1 MGISP
6 PRFGGVVLPAYNDP
20 MSQLTREQLLQEL
33 QTSQNQIV
41 TLLETMADVQD
52 WQPEPAEWSF
62 RFIAAHLATVEQKC
76 YLHRVL
82 RIASGETPLL
92 THYENQ
98 ATGFARMD
106 LHASLRRWIATRRE
120 LLDFVAAVPDRDLTL
135 VGIHEMVGPMTLLDT
150 LEEIL
155 DQDQGN
161 LRHVYQL
168 ITAYYEEALK
178 NRV

>member
-1 MGISP
+1 
-6 PRFGGVVLPAYNDP
+6 
-20 MSQLTREQLLQEL
+20 MSHLTREQLLQEL
-33 QTSQNQIV
+33 QTSQNQVV
-41 TLLETMADVQD
+41 TLLEAMADVQD

-62 RFIAAHLATVEQKC
+62 RFIAAHLATVEQEC
-76 YLHRVL
+76 HLQRVR

-98 ATGFARMD
+98 ATAFARMD
-106 LHASLRRWIATRRE
+106 LRDSLRRWVSARRE
-120 LLDFVAAVPDRDLTL
+120 LLDFVATLSDRELAL
-135 VGIHEMVGPMTLLDT
+135 VGVHEMVGPMTILDT
-150 LEEIL
+150 LEEVL

-168 ITAYYEEALK
+168 ITAYYEEALE